1 MARTRDDEAGVY
13 SITGAS
19 TPHSDDLD
27 QRIGRYLVSMGIRT
41 ACVILVIVVQHPT
54 RWVFAVGAVVLPYVA
69 VILANNA
76 GPRRG
81 RPAPPVPPQT
91 RAPVG
96 SITSPRVTPSTS
108 QATDVDPPEVLSGV
122 VLDRPADRSSP

>member
-1 MARTRDDEAGVY
+1 VAGTRDDEPGVY

-81 RPAPPVPPQT
+81 RPAPPVPPQS
-91 RAPVG
+91 RAPVAG
-96 SITSPRVTPSTS
+96 ITSPRVAPGTS
-108 QATDVDPPEVLSGV
+108 RAPDVDPPDVLSGV
-122 VLDRPADRSSP
+122 VLDRPADRSPT

>member
-1 MARTRDDEAGVY
+1 VARTRDDEAGVY

-69 VILANNA
+69 VILANNV

-81 RPAPPVPPQT
+81 RPAPAVPPQT
-91 RAPVG
+91 RAPVAG
-96 SITSPRVTPSTS
+96 IAAPRVMPGAS
-108 QATDVDPPEVLSGV
+108 QAPDVDPPEVLSGV
-122 VLDRPADRSSP
+122 VLDRPTDRSST